1 MMGKDNRKSA
11 LAYAC
16 LEMAQYKHKRF
27 QELSPFFLRKAYSG
41 TSAEVK
47 DDTQEKL
54 HEYDWRK

>member
-1 MMGKDNRKSA
+1 MGNDNRKSA

-27 QELSPFFLRKAYSG
+27 HALSPFFLRKAYSG